1 MPRARCHLSPCG
13 RGRIAS
19 TDAVRVRGCGIG
31 TARVATPHP
40 NPLPQGERELTV
52 VAEAF
57 APLKASR
64 NIRAPI
70 PTTSLRAFFD
80 FCPRA
85 SLRRAIACPDARGEH
100 EAAGACGPSRP
111 PALVRARRCG
121 APLADGTA

>member
-1 MPRARCHLSPCG
+1 MPRARCRLSPCG

-70 PTTSLRAFFD
+70 PRTSLRAFFD

-85 SLRRAIACPDARGEH
+85 SLRRPIACPDARREH
-100 EAAGACGPSRP
+100 EAPELYGAAPGRDALPPPRP
-111 PALVRARRCG
+111 RPA
-121 APLADGTA
+121 PH